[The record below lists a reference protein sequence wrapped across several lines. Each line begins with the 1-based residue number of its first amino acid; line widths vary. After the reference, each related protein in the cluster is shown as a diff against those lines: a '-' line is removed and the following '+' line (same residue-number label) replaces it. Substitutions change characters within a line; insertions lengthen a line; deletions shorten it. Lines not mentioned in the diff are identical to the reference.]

1 MRAAVLAALL
11 VATTATTVSA
21 QVTFSSNFDGS
32 PAAALDPGFGS
43 QQLLVDFNSGNGPY
57 AGVSFGGTW
66 SIQTGTFSGRA
77 AAPAG
82 VTNGYFAVPD
92 RNLNPST
99 GTATIDFTDF
109 LKNHTLSGL
118 SFYWGSIDR
127 YNEVRFLDE
136 NGDALNITIGLGS
149 STAIDG
155 SDVTSTA
162 NGNQQQQ
169 ITNRRVFFDLSNV
182 SGFTTLELYSDGR
195 AFEVDDIAVHAM
207 RVPEPGSFALLA
219 TGLVGLVGIAR
230 RRRNA

>member
-1 MRAAVLAALL
+1 MRALVLAALVL
-11 VATTATTVSA
+11 ATTATTASA
-21 QVTFSSNFDGS
+21 QVSFTSAAGGT
-32 PAAALDPGFGS
+32 PMAAADPGFGS
-43 QQLLVDFNSGNGPY
+43 QLLLVDFNSGVGPY
-57 AGVSFGGTW
+57 AGVSFGGSW
-66 SIQTGTFSGRA
+66 SIQTGTFGRA
-77 AAPAG
+77 ATPAG

-92 RNLNPST
+92 KNLNPNT

-109 LKNHTLSGL
+109 LKTHTLSGL

-127 YNEVRFLDE
+127 YNELRFLDK
-136 NGDALNITIGLGS
+136 NGDALSITIGSGS

-155 SDVTSTA
+155 TDITSTA

-195 AFEVDDIAVHAM
+195 AFEIDDIAVDAK